1 MSSATGR
8 KIYDW
13 VLAVGLIYM
22 FLGTD
27 FTNDLFGGLAF
38 GKRTNPKD
46 GWADKYLYAVH
57 AKNDPMM
64 RACPEPLYGRKDKI
78 PPFLTNMGYT
88 NLLLAAS
95 FEVILTVALINDAIN
110 EPLGDIPNWL
120 QFISAAF
127 IFRGIT
133 EILYGIQL
141 GYNNAARR
149 IANPERTYPHSI
161 YNASHIPDIY
171 LEALHRHRQASVRL
185 FPYPYDL
192 DPLPSLW
199 ERSCEQY
206 QYPIQRAKYSPD
218 HLRFLRHRSH

>member
-1 MSSATGR
+1 MSSSAGR

-27 FTNDLFGGLAF
+27 FTNDLFAGLAF
-38 GKRTNPKD
+38 GKRTDPKD
-46 GWADKYLYAVH
+46 GWADEYLYAVH

-64 RACPEPLYGRKDKI
+64 RACPEPLSGRKDKL

-95 FEVILTVALINDAIN
+95 FEVALTIALVEDAIN
-110 EPLGDIPNWL
+110 EPSGDIPNWL

-141 GYNNAARR
+141 GYNDAAPMKGNAYAFYWLVAIPQIYIPFLVADRFYDG
-149 IANPERTYPHSI
+149 TYA
-161 YNASHIPDIY
+161 YKFDA
-171 LEALHRHRQASVRL
+171 
-185 FPYPYDL
+185 
-192 DPLPSLW
+192 
-199 ERSCEQY
+199 
-206 QYPIQRAKYSPD
+206 
-218 HLRFLRHRSH
+218 LRFFVLLAIPTVLIIWGILVYAYA

>member
-1 MSSATGR
+1 MNILNIVYKMSSTTGR

-13 VLAVGLIYM
+13 ILAIGLIYM

-27 FTNDLFGGLAF
+27 FTNGLFAKLAF

-46 GWADKYLYAVH
+46 GWADKYLYTVH

-110 EPLGDIPNWL
+110 KPLGDIPNWL

-141 GYNNAARR
+141 GYNNAAPMKG
-149 IANPERTYPHSI
+149 NTYTFYWLVALPQI
-161 YNASHIPDIY
+161 YIPFLVADRFYEGTYAYNFNA
-171 LEALHRHRQASVRL
+171 
-185 FPYPYDL
+185 
-192 DPLPSLW
+192 
-199 ERSCEQY
+199 
-206 QYPIQRAKYSPD
+206 
-218 HLRFLRHRSH
+218 LRFFVLLAIPTVLIIWGVLVYA